1 MKVKIAIAGSIFL
14 VGVILFMPQ
23 TMDLFPNAPTVIDSI
38 KKDVT
43 GIQKDAFNQVEDG
56 IDKSVSSANNQIDN
70 IKESSEGFLSTQGI
84 PENIIPTQFEEVFF
98 GKIKEENNPQQSV
111 KRHGNGNSRNSVP
124 AGVPIVTTTPQTQT
138 ISYETLSL
146 VTEKEGTEN
155 VMMKYIDTSGQTNS
169 VTVTMRTTEDV
180 ILFTGQFFSSNFEA
194 TVLDAGDVAYFIDM
208 VVDHQEFGTISASA
222 FNPGNSES
230 MISGVFTET

>member
-14 VGVILFMPQ
+14 VGAILFMPQ
-23 TMDLFPNAPTVIDSI
+23 TMDLFPNAPTFIDSI

-98 GKIKEENNPQQSV
+98 GKIKEENNPQQAV

-124 AGVPIVTTTPQTQT
+124 AGVPIVT
-138 ISYETLSL
+138 
-146 VTEKEGTEN
+146 
-155 VMMKYIDTSGQTNS
+155 
-169 VTVTMRTTEDV
+169 
-180 ILFTGQFFSSNFEA
+180 
-194 TVLDAGDVAYFIDM
+194 
-208 VVDHQEFGTISASA
+208 
-222 FNPGNSES
+222 
-230 MISGVFTET
+230 

>member
-14 VGVILFMPQ
+14 VGAILFMPQ
-23 TMDLFPNAPTVIDSI
+23 TMDLFPNAPTIIDTI
-38 KKDVT
+38 KNDFSGIKDDT
-43 GIQKDAFNQVEDG
+43 INQVEEG
-56 IDKSVSSANNQIDN
+56 IDNSIDSANNQLDE
-70 IKESSEGFLSTQGI
+70 IKESSEDFLSTQGL
-84 PENIIPTQFEEVFF
+84 PDQIIPTQFEEIFF
-98 GKIKEENNPQQSV
+98 GKIEEKEAQQSI
-111 KRHGNGNSRNSVP
+111 KRKGSGSSTSVP

-146 VTEKEGTEN
+146 VTEKEGAEN
-155 VMMKYIDTSGQTNS
+155 VMMKYIDTSGETNS
-169 VTVTMRTTEDV
+169 VTVTMRTTDDV

>member
-14 VGVILFMPQ
+14 VGAILFMPQ
-23 TMDLFPNAPTVIDSI
+23 TMDLFPNTPTIIDSI
-38 KKDVT
+38 TKDIS
-43 GIQKDAFNQVEDG
+43 GIQKDTINQVEGG
-56 IDKSVSSANNQIDN
+56 IDKSINSANNQIDN
-70 IKESSEGFLSTQGI
+70 IKESSQDFLSTQEL
-84 PENIIPTQFEEVFF
+84 PDRIIPTQFEEIFF
-98 GKIKEENNPQQSV
+98 GKIEEKQEAQQSI
-111 KRHGNGNSRNSVP
+111 KRKGSGNSQSVP
-124 AGVPIVTTTPQTQT
+124 AGVPIVITTPQTQT

-146 VTEKEGTEN
+146 VTEKEGIEN
-155 VMMKYIDTSGQTNS
+155 VMMKYVDTSGKTNS
-169 VTVTMRTTEDV
+169 VTVTMRTTEDI

>member
-14 VGVILFMPQ
+14 VGAILFMPQ
-23 TMDLFPNAPTVIDSI
+23 TMDLFPNAPTIIDTI
-38 KKDVT
+38 KNDFSGIKDDT
-43 GIQKDAFNQVEDG
+43 INQVEEG
-56 IDKSVSSANNQIDN
+56 IDNSIDSANNQIDN
-70 IKESSEGFLSTQGI
+70 IKESSEDFLSTQGL
-84 PENIIPTQFEEVFF
+84 PDQIIPTQFEEIFF
-98 GKIKEENNPQQSV
+98 GKIEEKEAQQSV
-111 KRHGNGNSRNSVP
+111 KRKGSGSSTSVP

-169 VTVTMRTTEDV
+169 VTVTMRTTDDV